1 MTARPLTKSR
11 FKLALACPTQL
22 YYAADRDY
30 SDRNADNDFL
40 QALADGGY
48 QVGEL
53 AKFLYDADPVASS
66 ITVDSLDYAEALAE
80 TAARLAPAFAPGA
93 ATPVVIAEAA
103 LASGDLLVRVDILR
117 ADPTNRVLEVSEVKS
132 KSVDSDTVER
142 GFRADSGY
150 ESIWQPYLYDIAFQ
164 TLVAERMLEALG
176 LIGWRVRSTLVLVN
190 KEAVARLDGVHQNFA
205 ITGLW
210 NRQRRR
216 YRIQVQTPSGLTA
229 DSLDLGLLRPV
240 DVTAIVADLKH
251 RPVPSPHA
259 PEDKRSSLETFVDW
273 ATGLQLGGQR
283 YFGAVS
289 KVCKKC
295 PYRASPRDDGLSGV
309 NECFDLAVR
318 SGILATTRDV
328 SDPATPLSI
337 DLWGGRA
344 GARSMA
350 DRVLAAGRA
359 ALVDIRVEDIN
370 PRRINQ
376 DEPGM
381 HALDRRLAQIATA
394 QKGGAAF
401 KLDHAALAEMDQWEW
416 PLHMIDFETTA
427 PAIPFFA
434 GMHPYQLVAFQFSH
448 HIMERD
454 GDGIRIRHANQWI
467 STRTGHDPSIEFVR
481 ALRSALMPDGELLGT
496 VFRYHNHENT
506 VLRGL
511 RAWLARPDNAQP
523 DSEELIDFI
532 DHITHS
538 TKKELEQHIGAK
550 DMVDLHSL
558 ARRGYVSRHAGG
570 SISLKHVLPAIL
582 HDAPDVAQ
590 RYSKPGVYG
599 AGLSIPSKNDWGPN
613 GQVWLTP
620 QCGGDPYRNL
630 PPVFGPDF
638 GPLDDM
644 LFRLMEGDDDE
655 DGPSISQG
663 GVAMMAYNYTQ
674 FARLGDAERLGIEQ
688 ALLRYCELDT
698 LAMVILVEGLSELR
712 GGAFGPNA

>member
-11 FKLALACPTQL
+11 FKLALECPTQL
-22 YYAADRDY
+22 YYAANRDY
-30 SDRNADNDFL
+30 VDRNADNDFL

-53 AKFLYDADPVASS
+53 AKFLYDSDPIASG

-80 TAARLAPAFAPGA
+80 TNKRLAPVFAPGA
-93 ATPVVIAEAA
+93 DRPVVIAEAA
-103 LASGDLLVRVDILR
+103 LASRNLLVRVDILR
-117 ADPTNRVLEVSEVKS
+117 ADPVSRVIEVAEVKS
-132 KSVDSDTVER
+132 KSVDRDTVER
-142 GFRADSGY
+142 GFRKDSGY
-150 ESIWQPYLYDIAFQ
+150 ESVWQPYLYDIAFQ
-164 TLVAERMLEALG
+164 TLVAERMVETLG
-176 LIGWRVRSTLVLVN
+176 LVGWSVQATLVLVN
-190 KEAVARLDGVHQNFA
+190 MEAAAKLDGLHQNFA

-210 NRQRRR
+210 NEQHRR
-216 YRIQVQTPSGLTA
+216 YRIQVATPAGLTA
-229 DSLDLGLLRPV
+229 DALDLDLLCPV
-240 DVTAIVADLKH
+240 NVTAIVADLRH

-273 ATGLQLGGQR
+273 VTGLQLGGQR

-289 KVCKKC
+289 KACKKC
-295 PYRASPRDDGLSGV
+295 PYRASPGEGLSGV
-309 NECFDLAVR
+309 NECFDEAVR
-318 SGILATTRDV
+318 SGILATTRNV

-350 DRVLAAGRA
+350 DRVLASGRA
-359 ALVDIRVEDIN
+359 ALADIRVEDIT
-370 PRRINQ
+370 PRQINQ

-381 HALDRRLAQIATA
+381 HALERRLAQIETA
-394 QKGGAAF
+394 QRSAVAF

-467 STRTGHDPSIEFVR
+467 STQAGHDPSIEFVR
-481 ALRSALMPDGELLGT
+481 ALREALMPDGELLGT

-511 RAWLARPDNAQP
+511 RAWLSHPDNAQP

-538 TKKELEQHIGAK
+538 TKKELEQHTGTK

-558 ARRGYVSRHAGG
+558 ARRGYVSRCAGG

-582 HDAPDVAQ
+582 HDAPGVAQ

-599 AGLSIPSKNDWGPN
+599 PGLGIPSKNDWGPN

-620 QCGGDPYRNL
+620 QCNGDPYRNL
-630 PPVFGPDF
+630 PSVFGPDF

-644 LFRLMEGDDDE
+644 LFRLMDGDDDE

-674 FARLGDAERLGIEQ
+674 FARLGDAERRGIEQ

-698 LAMVILVEGLSELR
+698 LAMVILVEGLMQLR
-712 GGAFGPNA
+712 AMRGAISG